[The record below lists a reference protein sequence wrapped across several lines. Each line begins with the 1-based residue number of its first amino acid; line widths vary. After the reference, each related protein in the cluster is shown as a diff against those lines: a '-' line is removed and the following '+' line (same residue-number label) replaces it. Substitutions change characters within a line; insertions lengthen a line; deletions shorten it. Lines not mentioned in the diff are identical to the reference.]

1 MFSRHSEHLSLLSN
15 LQNRQLGLTVSAS
28 LRCLEGRGSDCA
40 GTEQAF
46 GLSGGWPAAVMP
58 TALGGRVAGRQC
70 LVPLPRIQPI
80 SPLPPFGAR
89 PTGCGWPLGDAAVW
103 PLSVSS
109 SGSKSLSL
117 EARRPARVR
126 MWPAWLW
133 GPVRCVTP
141 RCPHARGPGSVAAS
155 LETCPEPWT
164 TGQSP
169 GPYLRAPLL
178 RAEPPQGGP
187 PQTWPTPLTPQQT
200 CTLGGVAAPLLTL
213 QGLRPAPPT
222 CRGPSGAHR
231 GRRSG
236 KVGPGAG

>member
-1 MFSRHSEHLSLLSN
+1 
-15 LQNRQLGLTVSAS
+15 
-28 LRCLEGRGSDCA
+28 
-40 GTEQAF
+40 
-46 GLSGGWPAAVMP
+46 MP

-70 LVPLPRIQPI
+70 LVSLPRIQPI
-80 SPLPPFGAR
+80 GPLPPFGAR
-89 PTGCGWPLGDAAVW
+89 PTGCGWPPGDAAVR

-141 RCPHARGPGSVAAS
+141 RRPHARGPGSVAAS

-164 TGQSP
+164 TGQSL

-200 CTLGGVAAPLLTL
+200 CALGGAAGPLLTL
-213 QGLRPAPPT
+213 QGPAPGPT
-222 CRGPSGAHR
+222 HLPGSLWSTQGAPLWKGRPGSGVRGQHVQDPTHQPGPR
-231 GRRSG
+231 GRARGHRKCHSPCALASPP
-236 KVGPGAG
+236 VFLPRAVPSIRAISSVHP